1 MMILTRM
8 HDAGAGRFVQNEKII
23 IVEIIIIN
31 DHLLYLRCY
40 IGDDWKEKGKPIFL

>member
-23 IVEIIIIN
+23 IVVIIIIN
-31 DHLLYLRCY
+31 DHLVYLRY
-40 IGDDWKEKGKPIFL
+40 YFGDDWKEKGKLIFL